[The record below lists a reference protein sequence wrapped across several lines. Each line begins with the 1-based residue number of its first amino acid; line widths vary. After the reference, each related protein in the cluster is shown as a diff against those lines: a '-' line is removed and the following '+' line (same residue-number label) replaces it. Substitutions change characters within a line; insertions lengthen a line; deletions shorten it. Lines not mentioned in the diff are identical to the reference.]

1 MKILGIDPGTNV
13 LGYAIL
19 DVQGNKVSLD
29 TSGVLDLRK
38 EKDVFEKLNQIFSF
52 VSGLFKEFNIGQ
64 AAIESPF
71 YGKNIQSM
79 LKLGRA
85 QGVAI
90 AAVLQHNVPIYEYA
104 PRKVKISVTGNGN
117 ASKQQVSKMLE
128 SILNVNLSDKPFDET
143 DAIAIALC
151 HYYNANTPNKSQYSS
166 WKDYAKRKG
175 LI

>member
-19 DVQGNKVSLD
+19 DVQGNKVRLD

-38 EKDVFEKLNQIFSF
+38 EKDVFEKLNKIFSF
-52 VSGLFKEFNIGQ
+52 VSGLFKEFDIEQ

-71 YGKNIQSM
+71 YGKNIQVM

-104 PRKVKISVTGNGN
+104 PRKVKIAVTGNGN
-117 ASKQQVSKMLE
+117 ASKQQVARMLE
-128 SILNVNLSDKPFDET
+128 NILKVRFEGKKFDET
-143 DAIAIALC
+143 DAVAIALC
-151 HYYNANTPNKSQYSS
+151 HYYNSKSINKTQYSS